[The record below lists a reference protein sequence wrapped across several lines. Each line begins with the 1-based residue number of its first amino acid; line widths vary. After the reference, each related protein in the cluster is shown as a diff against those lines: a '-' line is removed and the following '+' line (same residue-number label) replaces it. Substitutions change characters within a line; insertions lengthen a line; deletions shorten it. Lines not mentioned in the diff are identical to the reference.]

1 MKSYDIAIIGAGWA
15 GFNAALRAESLGLK
29 VALIEKSSLG
39 GTCLNRGCIPTKFLV
54 QTAKIFSQ
62 AKKANQYG
70 IEISNPA
77 IKFNETIAKKKI
89 LVDSLRN
96 NLEGLIKSKNSV
108 DLINAKARFL
118 SKNEISLGDEK
129 IAAKYTLIASGSE
142 PKELG
147 NLKFDASKI
156 LSSNQI
162 LDLENLP
169 KNILIIG
176 GGVIGCEFASIFSSL
191 GVEVSIVEYL
201 DRLLPAEDAEISR
214 KLESI
219 FKKRK
224 INIKTKTNAQ
234 SVDLE
239 GFDKVLLCTGRKPN
253 TSDLGL
259 EGLHINF
266 EKERIITDEHMCTN
280 IENIYAAGDCTSI
293 KQLAHVATHQAI
305 IAAENTAGKKHTFDY
320 RLIPNCIFTDP
331 EIASV
336 GMDEEIARECGME
349 IDIDRFDFMGSG
361 MARILSETE
370 GFVKIISDKKTD
382 KIIGASLIGPKAT
395 ELISALTLAIE
406 THLTRKEV
414 ADTMFAH
421 PTLAESI
428 SEALRRGVYGF

>member
-15 GFNAALRAESLGLK
+15 GFNAALRADSLGLK
-29 VALIEKSSLG
+29 IALIEESTLG

-70 IEISNPA
+70 LEIANPGV
-77 IKFNETIAKKKI
+77 KFNETKQKKDI
-89 LVDSLRN
+89 MVDALKN
-96 NLEGLIKSKNSV
+96 NLENLLKSKNSI
-108 DLINAKARFL
+108 DLIRARAKLL
-118 SKNEISLGDEK
+118 SRNEISLGDER
-129 IAAKYTLIASGSE
+129 ISAKYILIASGSM

-147 NLKFDASKI
+147 NLRFNSQKI
-156 LSSNQI
+156 LSSTEI
-162 LDLENLP
+162 LNLENLP

-176 GGVIGCEFASIFSSL
+176 GGVIGCEFASIFSNL
-191 GVEVSIVEYL
+191 GIGVSIVEYM

-224 INIKTKTNAQ
+224 INIQTKTDAKTI
-234 SVDLE
+234 DLKD
-239 GFDKVLLCTGRKPN
+239 FDKVLLCTGRRPN
-253 TSDLGL
+253 TSGMGL
-259 EGLHINF
+259 EELHIIF
-266 EKERIITDEHMCTN
+266 EKERIITDEYMRTN

-305 IAAENTAGKKHTFDY
+305 IAVENATAKKHTFDY

-336 GMDEEIARECGME
+336 GMDEEIARECGIE
-349 IDIDRFDFMGSG
+349 INIDRFDFMGSG
-361 MARILSETE
+361 MARIMSEAE

-382 KIIGASLIGPKAT
+382 KIIGASLIGPKVT
-395 ELISALTLAIE
+395 ELISTLTVAIK
-406 THLTRKEV
+406 TQLTRKEV
-414 ADTMFAH
+414 ADTIFAH
-421 PTLAESI
+421 PTLSESI